1 MRCPGACDL
10 AEWNVP
16 HAPHEHRSLLVEI
29 DEDGGKGLAEQQV
42 FTTADT
48 HETAIYRFLCVC

>member
-1 MRCPGACDL
+1 MPGACDL

-29 DEDGGKGLAEQQV
+29 DEGLRKRVSGARTEIGPGLSA
-42 FTTADT
+42 TRKACEDKCLTG
-48 HETAIYRFLCVC
+48 